1 MMISIV
7 LLLFPLAYLISFL
20 YSLRGVVTGNYQALL
35 VFFIFGLPIY
45 ITSLS
50 ILHLNGWDIFIPFFQ
65 YSKEILIIVAL
76 GLLLYQLPKM
86 PVWNW
91 LDRFMLV
98 YFVFTALFLI
108 LPVGSF
114 GLIQKIIAFKNI
126 SFFPLL
132 YFIGRL
138 LHQEVIWV
146 SKLQKQVML
155 LAVMAMIIL
164 VGEVILSTHLQTIT
178 GYASFYEKYFSFDP
192 AGNYGLSWTFEME
205 GGVKRFAS
213 FFANPLEHA
222 ASTLITVAILA
233 IVLHENTSMK
243 EPKLFFS
250 ALLASLLSILFAL
263 SRASLV
269 GYIIA
274 SYLIFRLL
282 KKKKILFFYHSALL
296 LLVLLVVSFALNSTF
311 TQFIVDIFS
320 FTDSS
325 SVSHLLEWIDGIE
338 AIAANP
344 LGMGLGES
352 GRIAGALGLNTGGE
366 NQFIILGVQCG
377 LVAVL
382 LYVIILGI
390 TIYQSAF
397 LVRNS
402 TGKAAQ
408 LGIMV
413 FIIKVGL
420 LIPLLTASVESYL
433 YVSYLGWFLTG
444 FMSSA
449 WSSIHN
455 LQPATLK

>member
-1 MMISIV
+1 
-7 LLLFPLAYLISFL
+7 
-20 YSLRGVVTGNYQALL
+20 
-35 VFFIFGLPIY
+35 
-45 ITSLS
+45 
-50 ILHLNGWDIFIPFFQ
+50 
-65 YSKEILIIVAL
+65 
-76 GLLLYQLPKM
+76 
-86 PVWNW
+86 
-91 LDRFMLV
+91 
-98 YFVFTALFLI
+98 
-108 LPVGSF
+108 
-114 GLIQKIIAFKNI
+114 
-126 SFFPLL
+126 
-132 YFIGRL
+132 
-138 LHQEVIWV
+138 
-146 SKLQKQVML
+146 
-155 LAVMAMIIL
+155 
-164 VGEVILSTHLQTIT
+164 
-178 GYASFYEKYFSFDP
+178 
-192 AGNYGLSWTFEME
+192 
-205 GGVKRFAS
+205 
-213 FFANPLEHA
+213 
-222 ASTLITVAILA
+222 
-233 IVLHENTSMK
+233 MK

-311 TQFIVDIFS
+311 TQFVVDIFN

-455 LQPATLK
+455 LQPAMLK